1 MVMSNPRE
9 QGLWTP
15 RTQEFTG
22 GFNGREM
29 LDYDIN
35 PNEDSDGLSHHSL
48 KTPEDEESVNQSD
61 PKKRRERALRELA
74 SQIPHISIK
83 PMEIDDVLGR
93 TPMTDG
99 MQQLLESG
107 MGVDMGLMANGGSL
121 AAGANAG
128 PIRSPTGQ
136 ISYQSDIGKSS
147 DDHYLSYDDSV
158 PEDAKQWAY
167 GTFDRMMGADRASK
181 EDERTVI
188 EMLKNVF
195 PQIYR
200 NQADGKMPFVSP
212 AFVRNHVE
220 EILAKYG
227 LDMKSEFIRVHKA
240 DSMSCRLCG
249 KPLEGIVEQARKS
262 RTCFQCLPPD
272 DPAGATRA
280 KPPREFDMPSLQE
293 AEDNAKR
300 VLDMNDQIDPA
311 FAEFV
316 GKIPYF
322 RASEDDYTSLSDI
335 IKARRKYKGRRYT
348 EDEESDEDER
358 KSKAKHKRKKKQRG
372 SGKNAGGGSRE
383 PKSKSKRRAKS
394 TERNLSR
401 SSKTQAF
408 HPNVNSHAM
417 RSLGSGRSDQ
427 LPLRLRDPVAYQ
439 RKLAA
444 EKFRRQMGSLP
455 RGLSVHADT
464 RGIGGR
470 GTVIGAKLPK
480 TPSMGTNTS
489 RYKFRAGE
497 GAVGDPLG
505 TQDFIKAPKKQT
517 ITALDVAQL
526 RAMLKRLEQKLNR
539 LTKAPVELNDN
550 AKVGAQATEERSS
563 DPGAD
568 GATRLNEEE
577 RAGYRVEDPTILQA
591 AGVLGK
597 R

>member
-22 GFNGREM
+22 GYNGREM

-48 KTPEDEESVNQSD
+48 KTPEDEESVNQND

-136 ISYQSDIGKSS
+136 ISYQSDIGK
-147 DDHYLSYDDSV
+147 
-158 PEDAKQWAY
+158 E
-167 GTFDRMMGADRASK
+167 
-181 EDERTVI
+181 
-188 EMLKNVF
+188 
-195 PQIYR
+195 
-200 NQADGKMPFVSP
+200 
-212 AFVRNHVE
+212 
-220 EILAKYG
+220 
-227 LDMKSEFIRVHKA
+227 

-249 KPLEGIVEQARKS
+249 KPLKGIVEQARKS
-262 RTCFQCLPPD
+262 RTCFQCLPAGN
-272 DPAGATRA
+272 PAGATRA
-280 KPPREFDMPSLQE
+280 TPPREFDMPSLQE

-300 VLDMNDQIDPA
+300 VLSVDDKIDPA

-322 RASEDDYTSLSDI
+322 RASEDDYTALSDI

-358 KSKAKHKRKKKQRG
+358 KSKAKFKRKKKRRG
-372 SGKNAGGGSRE
+372 RGKKAGGGSRE

-408 HPNVNSHAM
+408 HPNVHSHAM

-455 RGLSVHADT
+455 RGLSAHADT
-464 RGIGGR
+464 RGIQGR

-489 RYKFRAGE
+489 RFKFRGGQ
-497 GAVGDPLG
+497 GAIGDPLG
-505 TQDFIKAPKKQT
+505 TQDFIKAPKKKT

-577 RAGYRVEDPTILQA
+577 RAGVRVEDPTILQA

>member
-1 MVMSNPRE
+1 MSR
-9 QGLWTP
+9 
-15 RTQEFTG
+15 
-22 GFNGREM
+22 
-29 LDYDIN
+29 
-35 PNEDSDGLSHHSL
+35 
-48 KTPEDEESVNQSD
+48 EDELTVMEMC
-61 PKKRRERALRELA
+61 ERLLPQVYANEARGEM
-74 SQIPHISIK
+74 SFFSPSFIK
-83 PMEIDDVLGR
+83 
-93 TPMTDG
+93 
-99 MQQLLESG
+99 
-107 MGVDMGLMANGGSL
+107 
-121 AAGANAG
+121 
-128 PIRSPTGQ
+128 
-136 ISYQSDIGKSS
+136 
-147 DDHYLSYDDSV
+147 
-158 PEDAKQWAY
+158 
-167 GTFDRMMGADRASK
+167 
-181 EDERTVI
+181 
-188 EMLKNVF
+188 
-195 PQIYR
+195 
-200 NQADGKMPFVSP
+200 
-212 AFVRNHVE
+212 NHVE

-227 LDMKSEFIRVHKA
+227 IDTRSQFERVNKA
-240 DSMSCRLCG
+240 DDSMSCRLCG

-262 RTCFQCLPPD
+262 RTCFQCLPAGN
-272 DPAGATRA
+272 PAGATRA
-280 KPPREFDMPSLQE
+280 RPPREFDMPSLQE

-300 VLDMNDQIDPA
+300 VLSVDDEIDPA

-322 RASEDDYTSLSDI
+322 RASEDDYTALSDI

-358 KSKAKHKRKKKQRG
+358 KSKAKHKRKKKRRG
-372 SGKNAGGGSRE
+372 RGKKAGGGSRE

-408 HPNVNSHAM
+408 HPNIHSHAM

-455 RGLSVHADT
+455 RGLSAHADT
-464 RGIGGR
+464 RGIQGR
-470 GTVIGAKLPK
+470 GTVIGSKLPK

-489 RYKFRAGE
+489 RFKFRGGQ

-505 TQDFIKAPKKQT
+505 TQDFIKAPKKKT

-577 RAGYRVEDPTILQA
+577 RAGVRVEDPTILQA

>member
-22 GFNGREM
+22 GYNGREM

-136 ISYQSDIGKSS
+136 ISYQSDIGKE
-147 DDHYLSYDDSV
+147 DAMPD
-158 PEDAKQWAY
+158 DAKQWARGCIGRVRNSTKMSREDAQTVMEMCERLLPQVY
-167 GTFDRMMGADRASK
+167 AS
-181 EDERTVI
+181 EARG
-188 EMLKNVF
+188 EMS
-195 PQIYR
+195 
-200 NQADGKMPFVSP
+200 FVSP
-212 AFVRNHVE
+212 SFIKNHVE

-227 LDMKSEFIRVHKA
+227 LDTRSQFERVNKA
-240 DSMSCRLCG
+240 DDSMSCRLCG
-249 KPLEGIVEQARKS
+249 EPLEGVVEQSRKS
-262 RTCFQCLPPD
+262 RTCFQCLPAGN
-272 DPAGATRA
+272 PAGATRA
-280 KPPREFDMPSLQE
+280 TPPREFDMPSFHDGWISSQRKFYEQQKRFKELGLRPKPKKENRDLQE
-293 AEDNAKR
+293 EEDNAKR
-300 VLDMNDQIDPA
+300 AVGIYDKIDPA

-316 GKIPYF
+316 GKFPYF
-322 RASEDDYTSLSDI
+322 RASEDDYTALSDI
-335 IKARRKYKGRRYT
+335 IKARRKYKGRRYN

-358 KSKAKHKRKKKQRG
+358 KSKAKHKRKKKRRG
-372 SGKNAGGGSRE
+372 RGKKAGGGSRE

-408 HPNVNSHAM
+408 HPNVHSHAM

-455 RGLSVHADT
+455 RGLSAHADT
-464 RGIGGR
+464 RGIQGR
-470 GTVIGAKLPK
+470 GTVIGSKLPK

-489 RYKFRAGE
+489 RFKFRRGSRRSWRSVGNAG
-497 GAVGDPLG
+497 LHQS
-505 TQDFIKAPKKQT
+505 TQEKNHHCT
-517 ITALDVAQL
+517 
-526 RAMLKRLEQKLNR
+526 
-539 LTKAPVELNDN
+539 
-550 AKVGAQATEERSS
+550 
-563 DPGAD
+563 
-568 GATRLNEEE
+568 
-577 RAGYRVEDPTILQA
+577 
-591 AGVLGK
+591 
-597 R
+597 